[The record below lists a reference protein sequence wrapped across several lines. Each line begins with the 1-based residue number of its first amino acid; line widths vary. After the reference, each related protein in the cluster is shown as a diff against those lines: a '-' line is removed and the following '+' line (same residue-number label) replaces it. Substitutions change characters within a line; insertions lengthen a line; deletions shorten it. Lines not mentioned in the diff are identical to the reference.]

1 MLKTYASLQSVNSI
15 KATLFSHSPPLIFR
29 HSYSSTKA
37 TTMANA
43 PAWHEAYPAPRNTS
57 PSVMERKDLLAHL
70 QGGKRPG
77 VDFVVVDLRKND
89 YEVLPK
95 RRG

>member
-1 MLKTYASLQSVNSI
+1 
-15 KATLFSHSPPLIFR
+15 
-29 HSYSSTKA
+29 
-37 TTMANA
+37 MANA